1 MSRRAPPPAGPGLAP
16 APLRRSVDEA
26 ALNAKLRE
34 LREAMSKEKVAREG
48 ARARQAAGGGHIWA
62 SSRASA
68 NAVRVTRNGGR
79 LRELSAEELERIQR
93 IRQEESPSA
102 RAEAAMRRAEAEGAA
117 DGGRRRRLA
126 PIEHAPTTYHP
137 PTRAPPRPT
146 RPRSPRFIEHV
157 IYSTARGPTPTPAP
171 PPGGPPSHARPRSAR
186 PGGHGAY
193 RPRTAELNEPLEEFG
208 GELHHAPVPEPEPE
222 PEPAARFGTRGGR
235 VEIVNETPSLW
246 EGEVDEEA
254 NRREFEEALR
264 EWRSGG
270 AEASAT
276 ATTTATTP
284 ATAAAAA
291 METQTETVAVATRE
305 RPRTARLSDVPKGSS
320 YFERLLAMNAERVAG
335 SEAMRRGRAGAA
347 KKKSKTASVARG

>member
-26 ALNAKLRE
+26 ALCAKLRE
-34 LREAMSKEKVAREG
+34 LREAMSEEKVAREG

-146 RPRSPRFIEHV
+146 RPRSPRLIEHV

-208 GELHHAPVPEPEPE
+208 GELHHAPEPEPE